1 MVGSCHKQLLDII
14 VIDRLHTFDT
24 TTATMLRTEVIRT
37 HTFDITK
44 FCHGNDCICHRDQI
58 FHGDV
63 ILIVSDGST
72 SVITIFCTDDH
83 DFFFDHT
90 KQFFL
95 ICQDCFQLG
104 NTCHQIFVFCFQF
117 FAFQTGQRSQSHIY
131 DCLRLCIGQTETLH

>member
-1 MVGSCHKQLLDII
+1 MTAIQMGITIAVC
-14 VIDRLHTFDT
+14 TA
-24 TTATMLRTEVIRT
+24 ATMLCTEVIRT

-90 KQFFL
+90 KQFFSSAR
-95 ICQDCFQLG
+95 I
-104 NTCHQIFVFCFQF
+104 
-117 FAFQTGQRSQSHIY
+117 AFNSAIRAIRSLYSASSFSRSRPVSALSRIST
-131 DCLRLCIGQTETLH
+131 IA

>member
-95 ICQDCFQLG
+95 ICQDCF
-104 NTCHQIFVFCFQF
+104 
-117 FAFQTGQRSQSHIY
+117 
-131 DCLRLCIGQTETLH
+131 

>member
-24 TTATMLRTEVIRT
+24 TDRHDAALRKLSAR

-72 SVITIFCTDDH
+72 SVITIFMH
-83 DFFFDHT
+83 
-90 KQFFL
+90 
-95 ICQDCFQLG
+95 
-104 NTCHQIFVFCFQF
+104 
-117 FAFQTGQRSQSHIY
+117 
-131 DCLRLCIGQTETLH
+131 